1 MPQNSISCYIDQT
14 IQQKSNFRLGK
25 LLNLEDAELIQSL
38 LDSCADQAKEMQCS
52 DVEKTDQAK
61 EMQCSDVEKI
71 LR

>member
-14 IQQKSNFRLGK
+14 IQQKCNFRLGK

-52 DVEKTDQAK
+52 DVEK
-61 EMQCSDVEKI
+61 I